1 MRVIGWIC
9 IGFFIYYVIDSG
21 GPREAVN
28 SIAGEVY
35 WATMP
40 APIGTDID
48 DVQDSIE
55 KTLED
60 LRKEVDKF

>member
-35 WATMP
+35 WATRP